1 MSSILQIR
9 DDTLEDTMMDFLKVI
24 YEMLKNKIHFTAN
37 ISTYTGH
44 THFVE
49 VL

>member
-24 YEMLKNKIHFTAN
+24 YENVEKQNSFHSKHIYIHW
-37 ISTYTGH
+37 SH
-44 THFVE
+44 TFC
-49 VL
+49 